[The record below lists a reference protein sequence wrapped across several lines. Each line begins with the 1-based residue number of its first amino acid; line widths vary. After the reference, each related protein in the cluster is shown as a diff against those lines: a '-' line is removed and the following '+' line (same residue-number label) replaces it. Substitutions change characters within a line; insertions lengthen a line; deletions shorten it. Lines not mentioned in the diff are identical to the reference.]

1 MAVEINEA
9 GGGVPLVCKYLK
21 FLTKELIP
29 TNAVLFL
36 CMTYVQKDSTE

>member
-21 FLTKELIP
+21 FLAKELTP
-29 TNAVLFL
+29 ANAVLFL
-36 CMTYVQKDSTE
+36 CITYVRKDSTK